1 MKLREYRASDCPELT
16 RLFYDTVHSVCAGEY
31 TPEQLDAW
39 ADGRPDL
46 KAWARSLSAHDTLVA
61 EEEGRILGF
70 GDMTRRATWTVCSCT
85 GRPRAGGSPPPCAP
99 RWRAAA
105 PPRSLRST
113 RQRPHGPSSR
123 AGDTRSCGNSR
134 WNAGGV
140 LLANFVMTR
149 PASEGTKK
157 NKSYSIE
164 MKNKIKKLTLIKLN
178 DIVGTERRR
187 EDAH

>member
-70 GDMTRRATWTVCSCT
+70 GDMTAEGYLDRLFVHREAQ
-85 GRPRAGGSPPPCAP
+85 GRGIASALC
-99 RWRAAA
+99 AA
-105 PPRSLRST
+105 PEFTVHASKTART
-113 RQRPHGPSSR
+113 FFQSR
-123 AGDTRSCGNSR
+123 GYQVVREQQVER
-134 WNAGGV
+134 RGV

-157 NKSYSIE
+157 NKRLFNRDE
-164 MKNKIKKLTLIKLN
+164 K
-178 DIVGTERRR
+178 
-187 EDAH
+187 

>member
-70 GDMTRRATWTVCSCT
+70 GDMTAEGYLDRLFVHREAQGRGIASALCAALEGRCSAPEFTVH
-85 GRPRAGGSPPPCAP
+85 AL
-99 RWRAAA
+99 
-105 PPRSLRST
+105 SLI
-113 RQRPHGPSSR
+113 H
-123 AGDTRSCGNSR
+123 
-134 WNAGGV
+134 
-140 LLANFVMTR
+140 
-149 PASEGTKK
+149 
-157 NKSYSIE
+157 I
-164 MKNKIKKLTLIKLN
+164 
-178 DIVGTERRR
+178 
-187 EDAH
+187 

>member
-70 GDMTRRATWTVCSCT
+70 GDMTAEGYLDRLFVHREAQGRGIASALCAALEGRCARWCPPVTWAASPAPAFMSMMRARRSV
-85 GRPRAGGSPPPCAP
+85 
-99 RWRAAA
+99 
-105 PPRSLRST
+105 
-113 RQRPHGPSSR
+113 
-123 AGDTRSCGNSR
+123 
-134 WNAGGV
+134 
-140 LLANFVMTR
+140 
-149 PASEGTKK
+149 
-157 NKSYSIE
+157 
-164 MKNKIKKLTLIKLN
+164 
-178 DIVGTERRR
+178 
-187 EDAH
+187 

>member
-70 GDMTRRATWTVCSCT
+70 GDMTAEGYLDPSVRAQ
-85 GRPRAGGSPPPCAP
+85 GGPGPGDRLRPVLP
-99 RWRAAA
+99 RWEGRCSA
-105 PPRSLRST
+105 PEFTVHASKTART
-113 RQRPHGPSSR
+113 FFQSR
-123 AGDTRSCGNSR
+123 GYQVVREQQVER
-134 WNAGGV
+134 RGV

-157 NKSYSIE
+157 N
-164 MKNKIKKLTLIKLN
+164 
-178 DIVGTERRR
+178 
-187 EDAH
+187 

>member
-70 GDMTRRATWTVCSCT
+70 GDMTAEGYLDRLFVHREAQGRGIASALCAALEGRCSAPEFTVHASKTARTFFQIRGYQVVREQQVERR
-85 GRPRAGGSPPPCAP
+85 
-99 RWRAAA
+99 
-105 PPRSLRST
+105 
-113 RQRPHGPSSR
+113 
-123 AGDTRSCGNSR
+123 
-134 WNAGGV
+134 GV
-140 LLANFVMTR
+140 LLANFVMIR
-149 PASEGTKK
+149 PVAEGVKK
-157 NKSYSIE
+157 NKRSFNRDE
-164 MKNKIKKLTLIKLN
+164 K
-178 DIVGTERRR
+178 
-187 EDAH
+187 

>member
-70 GDMTRRATWTVCSCT
+70 GDMTAEGYLDRLFVHREAQ
-85 GRPRAGGSPPPCAP
+85 GRGI
-99 RWRAAA
+99 A

-134 WNAGGV
+134 WNA
-140 LLANFVMTR
+140 
-149 PASEGTKK
+149 EG
-157 NKSYSIE
+157 SCWP
-164 MKNKIKKLTLIKLN
+164 TL
-178 DIVGTERRR
+178 
-187 EDAH
+187 

>member
-70 GDMTRRATWTVCSCT
+70 GDMTAEGYLDRLFVHREAQGRGIASALCAALEGRCSAPEFTVHASKTARTFFQSRGYQVVRDQQVERR
-85 GRPRAGGSPPPCAP
+85 
-99 RWRAAA
+99 
-105 PPRSLRST
+105 
-113 RQRPHGPSSR
+113 
-123 AGDTRSCGNSR
+123 
-134 WNAGGV
+134 GV

-157 NKSYSIE
+157 NKRLFNRDE
-164 MKNKIKKLTLIKLN
+164 K
-178 DIVGTERRR
+178 
-187 EDAH
+187 

>member
-70 GDMTRRATWTVCSCT
+70 GDMTAEGYLDRLFVHREAQGRGIASALCAALEGRCSAPEFTVHASKTARTFFQSRGYQVVREQQVERR
-85 GRPRAGGSPPPCAP
+85 
-99 RWRAAA
+99 
-105 PPRSLRST
+105 
-113 RQRPHGPSSR
+113 
-123 AGDTRSCGNSR
+123 
-134 WNAGGV
+134 GV
-140 LLANFVMTR
+140 LLL
-149 PASEGTKK
+149 S
-157 NKSYSIE
+157 
-164 MKNKIKKLTLIKLN
+164 LIH
-178 DIVGTERRR
+178 I
-187 EDAH
+187 